1 MFKTLSA
8 LALLLANI
16 ALFLVAV
23 YVMVLDEQGYSFI
36 FTLLT
41 FLMFP
46 VSIWLLATAI
56 NNNLSK

>member
-41 FLMFP
+41 VLTFP

>member
-1 MFKTLSA
+1 MLKVLSA
-8 LALLLANI
+8 LALLLANV

-23 YVMVLDEQGYSFI
+23 YVMVLDEEGYSFI
-36 FTLLT
+36 FTYLT

-46 VSIWLLATAI
+46 ISIWLLATAI

>member
-46 VSIWLLATAI
+46 VSIWFLAHSI
-56 NNNLSK
+56 NQNLSK

>member
-23 YVMVLDEQGYSFI
+23 YVMVLDEQGHSFI

-41 FLMFP
+41 FLTFP
-46 VSIWLLATAI
+46 ASIWFLAHSI
-56 NNNLSK
+56 NQNLSK

>member
-8 LALLLANI
+8 LALLLTNV

-36 FTLLT
+36 FTYIT

-46 VSIWLLATAI
+46 VSIWFLASAI
-56 NNNLSK
+56 TKQVAK

>member
-8 LALLLANI
+8 LALLLTNV

-23 YVMVLDEQGYSFI
+23 YAMVLDEEGYTFI
-36 FTLLT
+36 FTYIT

-46 VSIWLLATAI
+46 ASIWFLASAI
-56 NNNLSK
+56 TKQVGK